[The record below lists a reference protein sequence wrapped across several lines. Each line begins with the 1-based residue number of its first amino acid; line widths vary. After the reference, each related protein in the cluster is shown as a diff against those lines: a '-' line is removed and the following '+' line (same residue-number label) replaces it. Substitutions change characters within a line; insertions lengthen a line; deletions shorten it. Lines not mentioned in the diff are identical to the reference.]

1 MMYYELVSSIDQ
13 DTGVTRNPPLPDT
26 VFFQAGE
33 RIDETLPDPL
43 VFECDNTANDP
54 PPDFSKRI
62 IPVLSQRFLS
72 RLQDAGV
79 DNLQTFR
86 AELVNPA
93 TGERWTDYHAVNII
107 GAIPCTNL
115 TRSRYTAI
123 GTGMIEFDEIVLDA
137 GLTREALLFRLAE
150 STRRIIVHSQVIE
163 HLVDHDDPPLTG
175 FDVNELET

>member
-1 MMYYELVSSIDQ
+1 MSYYELVASTDQ

-33 RIDETLPDPL
+33 WIDESLLEPL
-43 VFECDNTANDP
+43 VFQCNNTANDP

-72 RLQDAGV
+72 RLQAAGV

-86 AELVNPA
+86 AELVNPT
-93 TGERWTDYHAVNII
+93 TGERWTDFHTVNII
-107 GAIPCTNL
+107 GAIPCAYL

-123 GTGMIEFDEIVLDA
+123 SAGMIEFDEIVLDA

-163 HLVDHDDPPLTG
+163 HLVDRDDPPLTG
-175 FDVNELET
+175 FDVNVLET